1 MERLKKLITTRKNK
15 IIILAAVSL
24 VVLFIVSGIIY
35 KVSGKTPQK
44 TLLKIMA
51 DNVDL
56 QVMNVHYTEA
66 TDEGVKW
73 EIKADSAQYFKKENL
88 AVFKNPN
95 IKMLMR
101 NGRVFVMTG
110 NEGVLYQDSKNME
123 ISGNIN
129 LVSNNGDHFKT
140 DHLSYSGIEKRCYT
154 NAPVHMKNS
163 RIQIDAKGMSLS
175 MKDEHLTLLSGVK
188 ANLH

>member
-1 MERLKKLITTRKNK
+1 MERLKRLIIFRKKK
-15 IIILAAVSL
+15 IIILVAVGL
-24 VVLFIVSGIIY
+24 VALFIVSGIIY
-35 KVSGKTPQK
+35 KMSGKTPQK
-44 TLLKIMA
+44 TILKIMA
-51 DNVDL
+51 DHVDL

-73 EIKADSAQYFKKENL
+73 EINADSAQYRKEENL

-95 IKMLMR
+95 IKLLMP
-101 NGRVFVMTG
+101 NGSVFVMTG
-110 NEGVLYQDSKNME
+110 NEGILHQDSKNME

-154 NAPVHMKNS
+154 NAPVNMKNS

-175 MKDEHLTLLSGVK
+175 MKDEHQTLLSGVK